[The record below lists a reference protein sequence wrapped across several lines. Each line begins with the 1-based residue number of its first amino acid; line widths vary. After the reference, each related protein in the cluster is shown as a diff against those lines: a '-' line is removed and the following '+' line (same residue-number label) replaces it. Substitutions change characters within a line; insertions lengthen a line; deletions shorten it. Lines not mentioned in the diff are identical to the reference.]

1 MKFQISDQNKPIS
14 KKNETISELEN
25 EIEEFRNRS
34 LRKTL
39 IFKNIKHQAN
49 ENSWSETKK
58 FLIDEISK
66 VVTEVSK
73 EEIAKVAHQVQ
84 SNSETSGK

>member
-73 EEIAKVAHQVQ
+73 EEIAKMAHQVQ